1 MASTNE
7 ESSGSSTES
16 IDYSVRSN
24 YEFRSMATQSHE
36 DSETFFISTDFSS
49 SGNSE
54 ITNSNDPLVDTL
66 GGNVSPL
73 MFQSQSTNLDSQAQD
88 PNICRQIFPTESF
101 TQNYSD
107 TSSQTIHVP
116 NTTDASTSGILNPE
130 PSTSGIIH
138 QFSSDGTET
147 TKSEHSDSIS
157 NTESLSTTVSESPG
171 CTINTESLSQYTRGV
186 ETQDESQEMYP
197 STMSQSSEGLQRSDR
212 RTVQRYDIASNSSS
226 SSMDLMYD
234 PSVETP
240 PLRRQ
245 YAICIPSTSRKRDLE
260 STDEENEDNIFIP
273 HKKIQEKGLNY
284 S

>member
-7 ESSGSSTES
+7 KSSGSSTES

-88 PNICRQIFPTESF
+88 PNMCRQIFPTESF

-116 NTTDASTSGILNPE
+116 NITDASTSGILNPE

-138 QFSSDGTET
+138 QISSDGTET

-157 NTESLSTTVSESPG
+157 NTERLSTTESESPG

-197 STMSQSSEGLQRSDR
+197 STMSQFSEGLQRSDR
-212 RTVQRYDIASNSSS
+212 
-226 SSMDLMYD
+226 
-234 PSVETP
+234 
-240 PLRRQ
+240 
-245 YAICIPSTSRKRDLE
+245 
-260 STDEENEDNIFIP
+260 
-273 HKKIQEKGLNY
+273 
-284 S
+284 